1 MAKKK
6 PEKPAI
12 PIGDFTVGGEDY
24 KFVIGRFK
32 IDGKMMTKEEALL
45 NEDILLKLVQMRSGV
60 IRQVF

>member
-1 MAKKK
+1 M
-6 PEKPAI
+6 
-12 PIGDFTVGGEDY
+12 GGEDY